1 MICRFKLLIVLYNLE
16 LFKFAEQ
23 ICTFHTNDNWTPN
36 NWKSM
41 KTYVCNIK
49 GVNMTDPNVTYTINT
64 KVNKKTNAEVNFLQ
78 YKTENGN
85 TVAFIPSSIFDTF
98 VNLETLI
105 IDKNQNFKIMKPQY
119 LRNASKLKLLFI
131 FENKITN
138 LDENLFVEAE
148 NLEYIDFE
156 DNKIESIHKK
166 TFSGLKK
173 LQVLL
178 LKGNLI
184 KNVHFETFSHLINL
198 QILNLLQNQCIDHKF
213 TNLNMNFS
221 EI

>member
-1 MICRFKLLIVLYNLE
+1 MVCRFKLLIVLYNLE
-16 LFKFAEQ
+16 LFQFAEQ
-23 ICTFHTNDNWTPN
+23 ICTFHSSDNWTLID
-36 NWKSM
+36 WKFI
-41 KTYVCNIK
+41 KIYVCEIK
-49 GVNMTDPNVTYTINT
+49 GANMVDPNVTYTINT
-64 KVNKKTNAEVNFLQ
+64 KANNKTNAEVNYLL
-78 YKTENGN
+78 YSAKNGN
-85 TVAFIPSSIFDTF
+85 TVDFIPSSIFDTF
-98 VNLETLI
+98 ANIEVLDI
-105 IDKNQNFKIMKPQY
+105 SVKQNFKIMKPQY

-166 TFSGLKK
+166 TFRGLQK
-173 LQVLL
+173 LHLL
-178 LKGNLI
+178 LLNNNLI
-184 KNVHFETFSHLINL
+184 KHVHFETFSHLINL